1 MSDGDRRSR
10 EAEWFVLGPER
21 KPYGPF
27 TFEKL
32 QAYVSDGRLLA
43 TTLVCRRGSSR
54 WVKAKEV
61 DGLFPERA
69 VIVRAPSVVAQEGA
83 AERRSS
89 TMGESPLHT
98 TDRLR
103 SIVLM
108 LVVGLVAWGLTIT
121 PSGLRYA
128 RAIRESG
135 SAREEADRNIAPAR
149 SDFAE
154 ATRQYSELERQ
165 VAETA
170 SRGQSSIYFDAH
182 SGLKTA
188 AMVDA
193 SREFEF
199 SKKMISAAEGMAD
212 AYVAAALARERQA
225 LEDLLGSAILGLGI
239 GLAAAVVSLIA
250 RVLLLRL

>member
-1 MSDGDRRSR
+1 M
-10 EAEWFVLGPER
+10 LGPER

-54 WVKAKEV
+54 WMKAKEV

-69 VIVRAPSVVAQEGA
+69 VIVRAPSVVAKEGEL
-83 AERRSS
+83 ERRSS
-89 TMGESPLHT
+89 TTSESSRHT
-98 TDRLR
+98 PERLR

-128 RAIRESG
+128 RAIRESEA
-135 SAREEADRNIAPAR
+135 ARGEADQQIAPVRAAL
-149 SDFAE
+149 DE
-154 ATRQYSELERQ
+154 ATKSYSEVERK
-165 VAETA
+165 VADAA
-170 SRGQSSIYFDAH
+170 SRGQRAYYFDPD
-182 SGLKTA
+182 SGAVLDPMKEA
-188 AMVDA
+188 N
-193 SREFEF
+193 RELGGVK
-199 SKKMISAAEGMAD
+199 SMTSAAEGMAD
-212 AYVAAALARERQA
+212 AYVAAALGRERQA

>member
-69 VIVRAPSVVAQEGA
+69 VIVRAPSVVAQE
-83 AERRSS
+83 SS
-89 TMGESPLHT
+89 RHT
-98 TDRLR
+98 PERLR

-128 RAIRESG
+128 RAIRDSG
-135 SAREEADRNIAPAR
+135 SAREEADRKIAPDR

-154 ATRQYSELERQ
+154 ATRRYSELERQ

-199 SKKMISAAEGMAD
+199 SKTMMSAAEGMAN
-212 AYVAAALARERQA
+212 AYVAAALERERQA

-250 RVLLLRL
+250 RILLLRL